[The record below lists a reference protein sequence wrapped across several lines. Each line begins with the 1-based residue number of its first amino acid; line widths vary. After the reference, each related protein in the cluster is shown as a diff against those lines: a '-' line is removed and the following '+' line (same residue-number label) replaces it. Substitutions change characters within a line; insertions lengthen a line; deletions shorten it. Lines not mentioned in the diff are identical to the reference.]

1 MAKKIRIVY
10 TAPLS
15 ACFVL
20 ACTAVLILSRFT
32 GDALIS
38 AFFSAPARQGSPS
51 AFNPAAPLHYLRL
64 FIHIFG
70 HKDALSFGANAAL
83 ILLLGPRLE
92 ERYGDAILS
101 LMMGA
106 AAFVSGI
113 CSAAFSPSVLYG
125 SDGIV
130 FLLIVLYA
138 FAYAKKE
145 GILFTNILLFVLYV
159 FGKLFPLFGI
169 SAASIS
175 ASASPLGNNA
185 ALIIALAHL
194 AGGLCGSLFAFASSP
209 ASSRRTRTKQIL
221 PETAESVKSA
231 K

>member
-51 AFNPAAPLHYLRL
+51 AFNPVSPLHYLRL

-130 FLLIVLYA
+130 FLMIILYT

-145 GILFTNILLFVLYV
+145 GIFFTNILLFALYV

-169 SAASIS
+169 SAVTIS
-175 ASASPLGNNA
+175 ASASPLGGNA
-185 ALIIALAHL
+185 ALITALAHL
-194 AGGLCGSLFAFASSP
+194 AGGLCGSLFAFAASP
-209 ASSRRTRTKQIL
+209 ASSRRTRTKQI
-221 PETAESVKSA
+221 PEA
-231 K
+231 

>member
-51 AFNPAAPLHYLRL
+51 AFNPVSPLHYLRL

-130 FLLIVLYA
+130 FLMIILYT

-145 GILFTNILLFVLYV
+145 GIFFTNILLFVLYL

-169 SAASIS
+169 SAA
-175 ASASPLGNNA
+175 ANGTPAVLPGEENA
-185 ALIIALAHL
+185 ALIAAIAPL
-194 AGGLCGSLFAFASSP
+194 AGGLCGSLFAFAASP
-209 ASSRRTRTKQIL
+209 ASSHRTRTKQT
-221 PETAESVKSA
+221 PEA
-231 K
+231 